1 MAAVI
6 ASLAGAF
13 AAVSLFSFVVAT
25 QVSDLAQ
32 NTPVYQ
38 INILTKVRALK
49 ENGLS
54 GGEDVVRILI
64 QLCFSRQNQKA
75 SRIPPHR
82 PALPSEPAIWSIDR
96 SERVPWIAP
105 HMQSHTVANPYQ
117 EEYTHSIRDDEKCEG
132 DPIARLRQCR
142 EI

>member
-38 INILTKVRALK
+38 INILTKVRAL
-49 ENGLS
+49 N
-54 GGEDVVRILI
+54 DRTT
-64 QLCFSRQNQKA
+64 
-75 SRIPPHR
+75 H
-82 PALPSEPAIWSIDR
+82 AI
-96 SERVPWIAP
+96 
-105 HMQSHTVANPYQ
+105 
-117 EEYTHSIRDDEKCEG
+117 THSGKSLPGRVHPLHKG
-132 DPIARLRQCR
+132 
-142 EI
+142 

>member
-64 QLCFSRQNQKA
+64 QLCFSRAKSEGVSYPPA
-75 SRIPPHR
+75 SSR
-82 PALPSEPAIWSIDR
+82 P
-96 SERVPWIAP
+96 
-105 HMQSHTVANPYQ
+105 TF
-117 EEYTHSIRDDEKCEG
+117 
-132 DPIARLRQCR
+132 
-142 EI
+142 

>member
-49 ENGLS
+49 YRTTHAITQ
-54 GGEDVVRILI
+54 GGK
-64 QLCFSRQNQKA
+64 S
-75 SRIPPHR
+75 
-82 PALPSEPAIWSIDR
+82 LPG
-96 SERVPWIAP
+96 RVHPL
-105 HMQSHTVANPYQ
+105 H
-117 EEYTHSIRDDEKCEG
+117 KG
-132 DPIARLRQCR
+132 
-142 EI
+142 